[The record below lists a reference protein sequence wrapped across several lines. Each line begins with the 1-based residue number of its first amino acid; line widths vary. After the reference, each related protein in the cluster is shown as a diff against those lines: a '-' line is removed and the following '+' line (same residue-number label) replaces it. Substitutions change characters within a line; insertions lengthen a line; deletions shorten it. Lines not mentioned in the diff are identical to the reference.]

1 MIDLHSH
8 VLPFVDDGSASV
20 EQSVYLLNEAK
31 KNGVTE
37 MALTPHY
44 RRGTCTISNEKI
56 RADFE
61 QFKNMSEVVQTGVKL
76 WLGREIETHR
86 SMISDFEKGDV
97 IPLGNGKCVLIELK
111 YSVPVDLDELVYN
124 VELSGYTPVLAHVE
138 RFSYTRNVKVI
149 KQLKNAGAIIQVNAQ
164 SVVDKS
170 RGDEY
175 SFAKKLV
182 RKKFVDVIAGD
193 VHYGRKNFMREAYLK
208 VSKKNPDYAELIF
221 KINPERIL
229 NGNY

>member
-76 WLGREIETHR
+76 WLGR
-86 SMISDFEKGDV
+86 
-97 IPLGNGKCVLIELK
+97 
-111 YSVPVDLDELVYN
+111 
-124 VELSGYTPVLAHVE
+124 YTFGQRQVRAY
-138 RFSYTRNVKVI
+138 RIKV
-149 KQLKNAGAIIQVNAQ
+149 Q
-164 SVVDKS
+164 
-170 RGDEY
+170 RTC
-175 SFAKKLV
+175 
-182 RKKFVDVIAGD
+182 R
-193 VHYGRKNFMREAYLK
+193 
-208 VSKKNPDYAELIF
+208 P
-221 KINPERIL
+221 
-229 NGNY
+229 